1 MFSEQLA
8 FFRGELAI
16 PESDFT
22 DLWELEHQKGFRVAG
37 LERGDLLDDMR
48 SAIDEAI
55 GEGTT
60 LQQFRRQFDAA
71 VERHGWDYTGG
82 RDWRTQVIYRE
93 NLRRSYG
100 AGRRRQQREVQDQRP
115 YWRWRHSE
123 ATETPRPQ
131 HLEWDGHPRPARRR
145 PLVGRELT
153 LPPNAAPLI
162 EVESQNPI
170 GRFARVPTPTTTC
183 RGCACA
189 A

>member
-1 MFSEQLA
+1 MMAEWGVAAQTEMLAEPSVEVGKLVFSEQLA

-145 PLVGRELT
+145 PLVGRELPSHRM
-153 LPPNAAPLI
+153 PP
-162 EVESQNPI
+162 
-170 GRFARVPTPTTTC
+170 R
-183 RGCACA
+183 
-189 A
+189 